1 MSGGE
6 VADETEQGAQGRG
19 NIGRQTYERVREL
32 LDSGDLT
39 TRAAFERVAEE
50 TGRSVGTVQT
60 AYYRVARSMP
70 GGGGVKQ
77 RPRGGRTAAP
87 SAPRGRG
94 GRRRASAGGDV
105 DQLIRDVQRSLDAL
119 VARVRQL
126 EGGQRE
132 LRDQAKRYDEIRRIL
147 RT

>member
-1 MSGGE
+1 VANDTEQTGGE
-6 VADETEQGAQGRG
+6 RG

-32 LDSGDLT
+32 LDGGDLT

-70 GGGGVKQ
+70 DGGGVRQ
-77 RPRGGRTAAP
+77 RPRGGRSAAAAAP
-87 SAPRGRG
+87 ATRGRRG
-94 GRRRASAGGDV
+94 PGRRAGSTDV
-105 DQLIRDVQRSLDAL
+105 DQLVRDVQRAVDAL
-119 VARVRQL
+119 VTRVREL

-132 LRDQAKRYDEIRRIL
+132 LRDQAKRYDEIRRLIGG
-147 RT
+147 R